1 MPGWTIEEA
10 LMRIR
15 EKAVEIGHEPHT
27 TDMGGNVGA
36 YVRLF
41 GTWETAK
48 EIAGVKNY
56 TPPPK
61 PAPPMAERTYKYQ
74 LSPEEL
80 AEEKR
85 LYEERMKARRALEPE
100 HVRIPF
106 VMTSH
111 VGRASRKGRD
121 NEYLPSRDAVEVALS
136 AHR

>member
-61 PAPPMAERTYKYQ
+61 PPVAERTYKYQ

-85 LYEERMKARRALEPE
+85 LYEERQRIKRAAEPE

-121 NEYLPSRDAVEVALS
+121 NEYLPSWDAIEVAKS